1 MKTNDGKVPRR
12 LRIYSSGFT
21 ARCSGFASVS
31 NFTWFMPRVSMEYPS
46 IASPQQ
52 CCWHS
57 ELLPLPWLFPLNS
70 LLATWL
76 FSELSRIRA
85 VFHGFIPCACLE
97 AVVFKVSTQGG
108 KTGRNGECRSDVF
121 PWKGDGVFP
130 FLQGETWSWLGAFQ
144 ELLRSSS
151 QTVNWALGSALT
163 GCFIF
168 VKIALNWTFFLSS
181 PLLCGREE
189 PTTAFWSVVFPYPG
203 AQQGL
208 ALGENQGYIFCWC
221 FLQLESW
228 SCPLTFTADHS
239 PIPFPSPSQYKWIIC
254 QYLTLR
260 TIFKVN
266 HQMVWLGR
274 NLKDHLLPPSAF
286 CSW

>member
-76 FSELSRIRA
+76 FSELSWIRA
-85 VFHGFIPCACLE
+85 VFRGFIPCAFLE

-108 KTGRNGECRSDVF
+108 KIGRNRECRSDVF

-151 QTVNWALGSALT
+151 QTANWALGSALT

-181 PLLCGREE
+181 PVWEGGAYNCFLIRCSSLSRCSAGFGFGRESRIY
-189 PTTAFWSVVFPYPG
+189 FLLVFFTVRELILSSHLHCRPQPH
-203 AQQGL
+203 
-208 ALGENQGYIFCWC
+208 
-221 FLQLESW
+221 
-228 SCPLTFTADHS
+228 PLSFS
-239 PIPFPSPSQYKWIIC
+239 FSI
-254 QYLTLR
+254 
-260 TIFKVN
+260 
-266 HQMVWLGR
+266 
-274 NLKDHLLPPSAF
+274 
-286 CSW
+286 